1 MSSIGIITVVGLA
14 VIVILAVFFVK
25 NRANDQ
31 LKEIMTRRKASSKL
45 VSRAEYVEGMEHIPV
60 AISLSDSAVFYENAD
75 LQAQLDLSRID
86 EVEYDNELAFG
97 KEVPEGKVLRL
108 RSHGQAFEFILDNSS
123 AQQWLSSLPAHR
135 MDEPGSVRAV

>member
-14 VIVILAVFFVK
+14 AIVILAFIFMK
-25 NRANDQ
+25 TRANDQ
-31 LKEIMTRRKASSKL
+31 LKEIMARRKGSSKL

-60 AISLSDSAVFYENAD
+60 AISLSDASVFYENAD
-75 LQAQLDLSRID
+75 LKAQLDLSRID
-86 EVEYDNELAFG
+86 EVEYDNELSFG

-108 RSHGQAFEFILDNSS
+108 RSHGQAFEFILDSTA

-135 MDEPGSVRAV
+135 MGEPGNVRAV